1 MLIQHQVFIIDDSV
15 SMASVW
21 PDVKR
26 LFEALSYTVKGMSP
40 DGTELFFTVSYDTW
54 RRKDTFD
61 LCQYLEKK
69 EASQLRAASDISKR
83 LSLQLETYRHRYL
96 QEQSAQKQGIDRK
109 KREKIAG
116 VAPKVVR
123 PMSFYI
129 LTNGEWKAG
138 SNPKPI
144 LTEMANW
151 LIAKELPKNQVTVE
165 FISFANS
172 GAAMQKLNDLAKM
185 DFGVDIVD
193 CTRWTGNVLKML
205 MGPMDKA
212 FYATQEGGEAAAS
225 GMGAGL
231 EQMGS
236 GHSGI
241 SEMAA

>member
-1 MLIQHQVFIIDDSV
+1 
-15 SMASVW
+15 MAPVW

-40 DGTELFFTVSYDTW
+40 DGTELYFTISYDTW

-69 EASQLRAASDISKR
+69 TTSLKATTEISKR
-83 LSLQLETYRHRYL
+83 LSLQLETYRARYQ
-96 QEQSAQKQGIDRK
+96 QEKEAEEKGIDRK

-116 VAPKVVR
+116 VAPRMVR

-129 LTNGEWKAG
+129 LTNGEWRPG
-138 SNPKPI
+138 SNPKSI
-144 LTEMANW
+144 LKEHADWM
-151 LIAKELPKNQVTVE
+151 IAQALPKGQVTVE

-172 GAAMQKLNDLAKM
+172 GPAMQKLNDLSRM

-205 MGPMDKA
+205 SGPLDKA
-212 FYATQEGGEAAAS
+212 FYASQEGGE
-225 GMGAGL
+225 GAG
-231 EQMGS
+231 GS
-236 GHSGI
+236 GEPLRVVHTVQSHSEV

>member
-1 MLIQHQVFIIDDSV
+1 
-15 SMASVW
+15 MASVW

-69 EASQLRAASDISKR
+69 ATQLKAATDISKR
-83 LSLQLETYRHRYL
+83 LSIQLETYRHRWL
-96 QEQSAQKQGIDRK
+96 QEKSAQQQGIDRK

-129 LTNGEWKAG
+129 LTNGEWKP
-138 SNPKPI
+138 SSDPKTI
-144 LTEMANW
+144 LAEMASW
-151 LIAKELPKNQVTVE
+151 LIAQNLPKGQVTVE
-165 FISFANS
+165 FISFANT
-172 GAAMQKLNDLAKM
+172 GPAMQRLNDLAKM

-212 FYATQEGGEAAAS
+212 FYAEQEGGE
-225 GMGAGL
+225 GPGGLGPGL

-236 GHSGI
+236 GRSGI

>member
-1 MLIQHQVFIIDDSV
+1 
-15 SMASVW
+15 MASVW

-69 EASQLRAASDISKR
+69 TTQLKAATDISKR

-96 QEQSAQKQGIDRK
+96 QQKSAEDQGINRK

-116 VAPKVVR
+116 VAPKLVR

-138 SNPKPI
+138 SDPKAV
-144 LTEMANW
+144 LAEMADW
-151 LIAKELPKNQVTVE
+151 LIAQELPKGQVTVE
-165 FISFANS
+165 FISFAHS
-172 GAAMQKLNDLAKM
+172 GPAMQKLGDLSRV

-205 MGPMDKA
+205 SGPLDKA
-212 FYATQEGGEAAAS
+212 FYAGQEGGDRGRGGGESFAAHPEPPGTA
-225 GMGAGL
+225 
-231 EQMGS
+231 Q
-236 GHSGI
+236 SGI